1 MSERV
6 ADSVEAIEAE
16 AEKMLQEASTRAN
29 EILLE
34 AREEARSILSS
45 PLPLDAVRT
54 ECDRIVSK
62 ARAEADEAIKDS
74 KRQAAEIGTDADKKL
89 EEITKRVVSIVAGK
103 N

>member
-16 AEKMLQEASTRAN
+16 AEKMLQEASTRGN

-34 AREEARSILSS
+34 AREEARRILSS

-74 KRQAAEIGTDADKKL
+74 KRQAAEIGIDADKKL
-89 EEITKRVVSIVAGK
+89 EEITKRLVSIVAGK